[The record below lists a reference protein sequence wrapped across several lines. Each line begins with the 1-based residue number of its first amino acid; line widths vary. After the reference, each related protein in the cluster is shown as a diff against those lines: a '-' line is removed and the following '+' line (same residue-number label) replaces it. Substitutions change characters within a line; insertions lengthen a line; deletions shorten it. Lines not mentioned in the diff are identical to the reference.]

1 MAHVYTVDMK
11 HYAVRRYPLTSAI
24 ESLVL
29 LFVLLFSTPAQAS
42 PVGYKF
48 NPAFKPIIP
57 RLARVLI
64 PIALPY
70 WLPRV
75 TAKSPAYADASD
87 VSSTTYVID
96 LSYTR
101 DCHGAN
107 ACRLGSVTG
116 GWTADTPGVLFT
128 PTKGTPVKLHGG
140 VVGVFYPFQCGA
152 SCGDS
157 LLMWHKRG
165 IPYTVSVKG
174 GSKQDTVAMAN
185 SALDNTFNNP

>member
-1 MAHVYTVDMK
+1 MDMK
-11 HYAVRRYPLTSAI
+11 HDTAWRYLLTSAI
-24 ESLVL
+24 QSFALLLALVL
-29 LFVLLFSTPAQAS
+29 STPAQARS
-42 PVGYKF
+42 VGYKF

-57 RLARVLI
+57 KLARVLI
-64 PIALPY
+64 PIALPS
-70 WLPRV
+70 WLPHV
-75 TAKSPAYADASD
+75 TATSPVYADAHD

-96 LSYTR
+96 LSDTR
-101 DCHGAN
+101 YCHGAN
-107 ACRLGSVTG
+107 ACRLGSVSG

-140 VVGVFYPFQCGA
+140 VVGIFYPFQCGA

-165 IPYTVSVKG
+165 IPYTVSIKG

-185 SALDNTFNNP
+185 SALDDTFTNR

>member
-1 MAHVYTVDMK
+1 MDMK
-11 HYAVRRYPLTSAI
+11 HSTVRRSLLTSAL

-29 LFVLLFSTPAQAS
+29 LLALFLSTPAQAS
-42 PVGYKF
+42 SVGYKF

-57 RLARVLI
+57 KLARVRI
-64 PIALPY
+64 PIALPS

-75 TAKSPAYADASD
+75 TATLPAYADASD

-96 LSYTR
+96 LSDTR

-116 GWTADTPGVLFT
+116 GWTAETPGVLFT

-157 LLMWHKRG
+157 LLMWHERG

-174 GSKQDTVAMAN
+174 GSKHDTMSMAN

>member
-1 MAHVYTVDMK
+1 MK
-11 HYAVRRYPLTSAI
+11 QHTARRYLFMSAI
-24 ESLVL
+24 ESLAFLLALVL
-29 LFVLLFSTPAQAS
+29 STPAQAS
-42 PVGYKF
+42 PAGYNF

-57 RLARVLI
+57 KLARVLI
-64 PIALPY
+64 PLALPY

-75 TAKSPAYADASD
+75 TATSPAYADASD

-140 VVGVFYPFQCGA
+140 VVGIFYPFQCGA

-174 GSKQDTVAMAN
+174 GSKQDTVSMAN
-185 SALDNTFNNP
+185 STLDNTFNNR

>member
-1 MAHVYTVDMK
+1 MDMK
-11 HYAVRRYPLTSAI
+11 HDTARRYLLACAL
-24 ESLVL
+24 ECLVL
-29 LFVLLFSTPAQAS
+29 VLPLVMSTPAQAS

-48 NPAFKPIIP
+48 NPAFKPIMP
-57 RLARVLI
+57 KLARVLI
-64 PIALPY
+64 PIALPS

-75 TAKSPAYADASD
+75 TATSHAYADASD

-116 GWTADTPGVLFT
+116 GWTAETPGVLFT

-140 VVGVFYPFQCGA
+140 VAGVFYPFQCGA

-157 LLMWHKRG
+157 LLLWHNKRG

-174 GSKQDTVAMAN
+174 GSKRDTVSMAN
-185 SALDNTFNNP
+185 SALDNTFHNP